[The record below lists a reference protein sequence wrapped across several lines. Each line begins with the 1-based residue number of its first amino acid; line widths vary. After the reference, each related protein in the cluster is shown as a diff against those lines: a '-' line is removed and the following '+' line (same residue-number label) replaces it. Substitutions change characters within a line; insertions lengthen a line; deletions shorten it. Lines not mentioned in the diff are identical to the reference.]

1 MIEYIS
7 LAISLISLICVII
20 LLIKKPS
27 SAEYDDKQL
36 RSTVENTMQT
46 FGKVV
51 ASNQREIGNMQ
62 TERFAF
68 IDRAITDMRNTVDRR
83 LDKMREDTS
92 AGIDKLRHENIAAL
106 EKMRIENTSI
116 LEKMREDNGLQLEK
130 MRATVDEKLQETLE
144 SRLSK
149 SFRLVSERLEQ
160 VYKGLGE
167 MQTLAQGV
175 GDLKKVLSNVKTR
188 GILGEIQ
195 LGAIVEQI
203 MSKEQYAEN
212 IATIPGSKN
221 IVEFAVK
228 LPDKDGN
235 ITYLPIDSKFP
246 GDTYAALLDAYD
258 TGDKSAVDSAA
269 KLLRSR
275 ILSEAKDIHTKYVSP
290 PYTTDFAIMFL
301 PFEGL
306 YAEAVNRGLVE
317 ELQNSYRIM
326 IAGPSTMAAM
336 LNSIQ
341 MGFKTL
347 AIEKRSA
354 EVWSILGAVKTE
366 FEKFDKIL
374 QSTQKRIN
382 QANDELDKLIGVRT
396 RAIVRKLGS
405 VEKTESSEMLFDIN
419 DTNALSDDE

>member
-20 LLIKKPS
+20 LLFRKPT
-27 SAEYDDKQL
+27 SAEYDDCEL
-36 RSTVENTMQT
+36 RRTVENTIQS

-51 ASNQREIGNMQ
+51 SDNQREIGAMQ

-83 LDKMREDTS
+83 LDKMREETTV
-92 AGIDKLRHENIAAL
+92 GIDKLRQENTNAL
-106 EKMRIENTSI
+106 EKLRSENTLI
-116 LEKMREDNGLQLEK
+116 LEKIRDDNGIQLEK
-130 MRATVDEKLQETLE
+130 MRATVDEKLQSTLE
-144 SRLSK
+144 TRLSR
-149 SFRLVSERLEQ
+149 SFKLVSERLEQ

-195 LGAIVEQI
+195 LGAIIEQI
-203 MSKEQYAEN
+203 MSPEQYSEN
-212 IATIPGSKN
+212 IATVPGSKN

-228 LPDKDGN
+228 LPDRDGN

-258 TGDKSAVDSAA
+258 TGDKSVIETAA
-269 KLLRSR
+269 KQLRTR
-275 ILSEAKDIHTKYVSP
+275 ILNEAKDIHTKYVSP

-317 ELQNSYRIM
+317 ELQTSYRIM
-326 IAGPSTMAAM
+326 IAGPSTMAAL

-354 EVWSILGAVKTE
+354 EVWNVLGAVKTE

-374 QSTQKRIN
+374 QATQKRIN

-405 VEKTESSEMLFDIN
+405 VEKTESTDMFF
-419 DTNALSDDE
+419 DTNIPDTLTDDD

>member
-1 MIEYIS
+1 
-7 LAISLISLICVII
+7 
-20 LLIKKPS
+20 
-27 SAEYDDKQL
+27 
-36 RSTVENTMQT
+36 
-46 FGKVV
+46 
-51 ASNQREIGNMQ
+51 
-62 TERFAF
+62 
-68 IDRAITDMRNTVDRR
+68 
-83 LDKMREDTS
+83 
-92 AGIDKLRHENIAAL
+92 
-106 EKMRIENTSI
+106 
-116 LEKMREDNGLQLEK
+116 
-130 MRATVDEKLQETLE
+130 
-144 SRLSK
+144 
-149 SFRLVSERLEQ
+149 
-160 VYKGLGE
+160 
-167 MQTLAQGV
+167 
-175 GDLKKVLSNVKTR
+175 
-188 GILGEIQ
+188 
-195 LGAIVEQI
+195 
-203 MSKEQYAEN
+203 
-212 IATIPGSKN
+212 
-221 IVEFAVK
+221 
-228 LPDKDGN
+228 
-235 ITYLPIDSKFP
+235 
-246 GDTYAALLDAYD
+246 
-258 TGDKSAVDSAA
+258 
-269 KLLRSR
+269 
-275 ILSEAKDIHTKYVSP
+275 
-290 PYTTDFAIMFL
+290 MFL